1 MFAVQIGQ
9 EVGFYRQSSRG
20 NLLSADFGTV
30 TKING
35 HGHISVLS
43 QGEIANV
50 TRIFD
55 KNGNQRGIGRHLDG
69 GLRLIEAQ
77 NLRTRLAEQTAAR
90 DRRNKAKE
98 LEQKLK
104 DMWSYGGDFHITE
117 SRKAELKALI
127 DAL

>member
-9 EVGFYRQSSRG
+9 EVGFYRQSSWG

-35 HGHISVLS
+35 HGHISVLT
-43 QGEIANV
+43 QGETANV

-55 KNGNQRGIGRHLDG
+55 KNGNQRGFEYG

-90 DRRNKAKE
+90 DRRNKAKD
-98 LEQKLK
+98 LENMIKS
-104 DMWSYGGDFHITE
+104 MWTYGGDFHITE